1 LKPISKI
8 VSGALVLIFLAG
20 FTFLALRPVLV
31 IEAVSFQKDRVL
43 YRKKIE
49 PGYEFATLIKHSVH
63 LSPVYEYYRVEKDGQ
78 ILITGTRLQ
87 DLGWGVPSTF
97 DYDFRFEDDFMVIE
111 NMDKPIEFVPFRVSY
126 IAHPRLLLDN
136 LEKEIDL
143 TRQVSNWER
152 VDIFARRIP
161 YIKFLIRGETDVF
174 SEEKGR

>member
-43 YRKKIE
+43 YRKEIE

-87 DLGWGVPSTF
+87 DLGWG
-97 DYDFRFEDDFMVIE
+97 
-111 NMDKPIEFVPFRVSY
+111 
-126 IAHPRLLLDN
+126 HPRLLLDN